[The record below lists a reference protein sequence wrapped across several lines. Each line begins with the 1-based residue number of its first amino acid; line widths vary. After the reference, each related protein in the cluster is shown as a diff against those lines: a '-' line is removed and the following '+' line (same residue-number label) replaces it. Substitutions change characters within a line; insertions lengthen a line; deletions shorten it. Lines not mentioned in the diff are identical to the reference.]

1 MLLPETSSFTNL
13 TVLKIFLRSSYP
25 TKIIINPFYHLLPQP
40 TQWNDFLDEIQDYGF
55 FSKTE
60 VSFSG
65 SFLIP
70 ALSTFLC
77 LVQGVSITWPLL
89 ENTAYSLSISEACDN
104 LLNVQCTLQYVQ
116 RPEESGILVWFIYS
130 DLAWCPAHGE
140 SLWRANLRCCL
151 CGCNKHTLQEALS
164 QITLQGTHKLAHAH
178 TQSKYINKQGLK
190 SRNVVRAG
198 PSHLSSLLQEGC
210 IFTFKQTAYCQKRKT
225 SNWQCEEGRAFST
238 VRIM

>member
-164 QITLQGTHKLAHAH
+164 QITLQAH
-178 TQSKYINKQGLK
+178 TN
-190 SRNVVRAG
+190 SRMHIHSQN
-198 PSHLSSLLQEGC
+198 
-210 IFTFKQTAYCQKRKT
+210 T
-225 SNWQCEEGRAFST
+225 
-238 VRIM
+238 